1 MTQKL
6 FSRLRRHMAQE
17 QGSMT
22 VEFAIWFPLFMVI
35 LLASVELGVVTVRHT
50 MLERSLDMTVRDIR
64 LGTGTAPQHDQIKDQ
79 ICENIALVPDCQ
91 ENLRLEMM
99 QRDLR
104 AWTSID
110 GNADCT
116 DQSAPVAPVRQFSN
130 GLDNEL
136 MVLRACLK
144 FTPFFPTTAL
154 GESMAKDANG
164 DVGLIAT
171 SAFVQ
176 EPR

>member
-6 FSRLRRHMAQE
+6 LSRLRRHAAQE

-22 VEFAIWFPLFMVI
+22 VEFVIWFPLFIVI

-64 LGTGTAPQHDQIKDQ
+64 LGTGSAPQHNEIKDQ
-79 ICENIALVPDCQ
+79 ICENIALVPDC
-91 ENLRLEMM
+91 ENNLRLEMI
-99 QRDLR
+99 QNDLR
-104 AWTSID
+104 AWNDPAQT
-110 GNADCT
+110 ADCT
-116 DQSAPVAPVRQFSN
+116 DQSVPVNPVRQFQN

-136 MVLRACLK
+136 MILRACLK
-144 FTPFFPTTAL
+144 FDPLFPTTAL
-154 GESMAKDANG
+154 GDAMAKDANG
-164 DVGLIAT
+164 DAALIAT
-171 SAFVQ
+171 TAFVQ